1 MANYYFNQL
10 DDQGKDSYNLLFEGI
25 NGFAS
30 QIVLPLTTKKNLQ
43 ALYKAV
49 LYDNPIIFYTKSYRY
64 RHDVIK
70 SFTFLYPIYDYP
82 EAQANEAVELLTEF
96 LRQFEVVRQT
106 SDIEKELYVHDYCLQ
121 NFKYDRSFSDTAFSI
136 LGLIVFDTAVCEGI
150 AKFVKFVLNFLGVE
164 CLLVTGKALT
174 SLKRFRNSEAHMWNM
189 VFIEGDPYHLDVTF
203 DMTQSEKDKTKR
215 YDYFNLS
222 DAEIKIDHT
231 IKCQVPTCE
240 IIGNDYY
247 SLNSQTFD
255 SLSAV
260 EEYIKEELAQEKNI
274 IVFRLNVEEPFSAL
288 TGKIMERTKN
298 AFLQKPDLGEQEISH
313 EISLEIKSN
322 PCLYIFELRLS

>member
-1 MANYYFNQL
+1 MSNYYFDQL
-10 DDQGKDSYNLLFEGI
+10 DEQGKNSYNLLFEGI
-25 NGFAS
+25 NGFAA

-43 ALYKAV
+43 AIYKAV

-64 RHDVIK
+64 RHDVVK
-70 SFTFLYPIYDYP
+70 SFTVLYPIYDYP
-82 EAQANEAVELLTEF
+82 EAQANEAVELLLEF
-96 LRQFEVVRQT
+96 LRQFEVVRQA
-106 SDIEKELYVHDYCLQ
+106 SDIEKELYVHDYCLS
-121 NFKYDRSFSDTAFSI
+121 NFSYDQSLSGTAFSI

-150 AKFVKFVLNFLGVE
+150 AKFVKIVLNFLGVD

-174 SLKRFRNSEAHMWNM
+174 SLRRFRNSVAHMWNM

-203 DMTQSEKDKTKR
+203 DMTQMDKIKR

-231 IKCQVPTCE
+231 IKCQVPACE

-255 SLSAV
+255 SLPAV
-260 EEYIKEELAQEKNI
+260 EEYIKEELVQEKNI

-288 TGKIMERTKN
+288 TEKIMEITKN

-322 PCLYIFELRLS
+322 PCLYIFELQLS